1 MYLWQFVRTR
11 GMGGDTRLLSGT
23 LGTSHLTVSTSQAGV
38 LDTTIEKTFGGVF
51 CHMVRLMLELGGFAN

>member
-1 MYLWQFVRTR
+1 MYLGQFVRTR

-23 LGTSHLTVSTSQAGV
+23 LGAPHDTMSTSQACV

-51 CHMVRLMLELGGFAN
+51 CHMVRLMLELRGFAN